1 MFEFAKFRTRLIISI
16 YSLTGIKKSELIDL
30 KLKHL
35 QNIASHNLYKFTIYE
50 NTKEEYFTLC
60 TPECSSMIDEYISQ
74 RKNAWEKITDESY
87 FPRSKK

>member
-1 MFEFAKFRTRLIISI
+1 MFESAKFRTRLIISI
-16 YSLTGIKKSELIDL
+16 YSLTGIRKSELIDL

-60 TPECSSMIDEYISQ
+60 TPECASMIDEHIT
-74 RKNAWEKITDESY
+74 EKECVGKDY
-87 FPRSKK
+87 R